1 MKTLLVPVDF
11 TAASENAVNFA
22 AAWSKKYRYERIILL
37 RSFYTSM
44 YENIIM
50 AGEFANVDEHYLNRT
65 RETEKEQLSG
75 ICNRLIQMTGEKIQ
89 VHSAISELPLI
100 RSILEIIKRE
110 EPVMILLGSDKTFQ
124 SGETLISANVISI
137 AKVSPVRVLIVPTGY
152 LYQPIHNVIVPF
164 HFNTIHALDKINRLR
179 ASPQWHNVK
188 LLALNV
194 GTKKRNLNPDE
205 NFKEGES
212 SLHNYLKN
220 FHHEIY
226 YEAGEDVIS
235 GILNFKMIK
244 EAQLLIALPGVHSF
258 LYSLTH
264 KSVSEA
270 LYKKCTL
277 PVMILK

>member
-11 TAASENAVNFA
+11 TSASENALNFA
-22 AAWSKKYRYERIILL
+22 AAWSKKYQYERIILL
-37 RSFYTSM
+37 RSFYTFL
-44 YENIIM
+44 YENVIM
-50 AGEFANVDEHYLNRT
+50 AGEFANVDQHYLNKR
-65 RETEKEQLSG
+65 REAEQKQLSEMCDQLN
-75 ICNRLIQMTGEKIQ
+75 IMTGGKIKALWA
-89 VHSAISELPLI
+89 VSELPLT
-100 RSILEIIKRE
+100 RSILEIIKLE
-110 EPVMILLGSDKTFQ
+110 EPVMILLGSDKTNQ

-137 AKVSPVRVLIVPTGY
+137 ARVSPVRVLIVPADHI
-152 LYQPIHNVIVPF
+152 YQPIHKIIVPF
-164 HFNTIHALDKINRLR
+164 HFNTVHALDKINRLR
-179 ASPQWHNVK
+179 ASAQWHDVK

-194 GTKKRNLNPDE
+194 GIKKRNLNPDKK
-205 NFKEGES
+205 FKEGES

-226 YEAGEDVIS
+226 YEADKDVIS
-235 GILNFKMIK
+235 GILNFKMID

-270 LYKKCTL
+270 LYKKCKL

>member
-11 TAASENAVNFA
+11 TAASENAINFA
-22 AAWSKKYRYERIILL
+22 ATWSKKYKYERIILL

-44 YENIIM
+44 YENVIM
-50 AGEFANVDEHYLNRT
+50 AGEFANVDQHYLNKR
-65 RETEKEQLSG
+65 REAEEEQLSV
-75 ICNRLIQMTGEKIQ
+75 ICDQLNQMTGNEIE
-89 VHSAISELPLI
+89 VLWAVSELPLI
-100 RSILEIIKRE
+100 RSILEIIKHE
-110 EPVMILLGSDKTFQ
+110 EPVMILLGSDKTHQ
-124 SGETLISANVISI
+124 SGETLISASVISI
-137 AKVSPVRVLIVPTGY
+137 AKVSPVRVLIVPAGY
-152 LYQPIHNVIVPF
+152 AYQPIHNVIVPF
-164 HFNTIHALDKINRLR
+164 HFNTVHALDKINRLR
-179 ASPQWHNVK
+179 ASPQWHDVK

-194 GTKKRNLNPDE
+194 GVKKSNLNPDE

-226 YEAGEDVIS
+226 YEANEDVIS

>member
-22 AAWSKKYRYERIILL
+22 AEWSKKYRYERIILL

-44 YENIIM
+44 YENVIM
-50 AGEFANVDEHYLNRT
+50 AGEFANVDQHYLNRT
-65 RETEKEQLSG
+65 REAEKEQLSVMCRQLTERTDG
-75 ICNRLIQMTGEKIQ
+75 IKVQ
-89 VHSAISELPLI
+89 SAVSELPLI
-100 RSILEIIKRE
+100 RSILKIIKQE
-110 EPVMILLGSDKTFQ
+110 EPVTILLGSDKAQQ
-124 SGETLISANVISI
+124 SGTALISANIISI
-137 AKVSPVRVLIVPTGY
+137 ARASPVRVLIVPSGY
-152 LYQPIHNVIVPF
+152 SYQTIRNVIVPF
-164 HFNTIHALDKINRLR
+164 HFNTVHALDKINRLR
-179 ASPQWHNVK
+179 SSPQWHDVRF
-188 LLALNV
+188 LALNV
-194 GTKKRNLNPDE
+194 GAKKRNLNPDE
-205 NFKEGES
+205 DFREGEI

-220 FHHEIY
+220 FQHEIF
-226 YEAGEDVIS
+226 YEADTDVIS

-270 LYKKCTL
+270 LYKKCSL

>member
-1 MKTLLVPVDF
+1 MKTLLLPVDF
-11 TAASENAVNFA
+11 TAASQNAINFA
-22 AAWSKKYRYERIILL
+22 AIWSKKYQYERIILL

-44 YENIIM
+44 YENVIM
-50 AGEFANVDEHYLNRT
+50 AGEFANVDEHYLNQR
-65 RETEKEQLSG
+65 REAEKEQLSVIG
-75 ICNRLIQMTGEKIQ
+75 GQLSQMTGGKIK
-89 VHSAISELPLI
+89 VISAVSELPLI
-100 RSILEIIKRE
+100 RSILEIIRRE
-110 EPVMILLGSDKTFQ
+110 EPVMILLESDKTHQ
-124 SGETLISANVISI
+124 PGETLIAANVIGI
-137 AKVSPVRVLIVPTGY
+137 ARVSPVRVLIVPEGY
-152 LYQPIHNVIVPF
+152 FYQPIHNVIVPF
-164 HFNTIHALDKINRLR
+164 HFDTLHALDKINRLR
-179 ASPQWHNVK
+179 ASAQWHDVK

-194 GTKKRNLNPDE
+194 GAKKRNLNPDE

-220 FHHEIY
+220 FHHEIF
-226 YEAGEDVIS
+226 YEADKDVIS